1 MGLTEDKM
9 IAPMDVKR
17 GKMLLDDI
25 LNGGNFGHYDKHHV
39 LGHNFLRL
47 FRDVRLLRY
56 YPAEALSEPIFRTW
70 HILCRKKNKK

>member
-25 LNGGNFGHYDKHHV
+25 LSGGNFGHYDKHHV

-47 FRDVRLLRY
+47 YSDVRLLRY
-56 YPAEALSEPIFRTW
+56 YPAEALSEPMFRTW
-70 HILCRKKNKK
+70 HILCGMKNKK

>member
-25 LNGGNFGHYDKHHV
+25 LSGGNFGHYDKHHV
-39 LGHNFLRL
+39 LGITSCACIVTLVF
-47 FRDVRLLRY
+47 
-56 YPAEALSEPIFRTW
+56 
-70 HILCRKKNKK
+70 